1 MTSLAEADTPMPGF
15 HWSEMI
21 WALQFLQLPKGFPC
35 VANDEVMLTCGWGE
49 TDGAMGRSRELSH
62 KTVLSD
68 QRAPRWLGGSS
79 EETRV

>member
-1 MTSLAEADTPMPGF
+1 MQKQTHPSMPAF
-15 HWSEMI
+15 DCSEMM

-35 VANDEVMLTCGWGE
+35 VANDEVMLICGWRE
-49 TDGAMGRSRELSH
+49 TAGVMGRNRELSQ

-79 EETRV
+79 EETGV